1 MTVSGKKMLGE
12 TLRVTS
18 CQDYKSFA
26 SCATPPPRISP
37 LPRPQKRQSAA
48 DRNLIQT
55 SFTMRRAPSRSADT
69 PLPPLRP
76 RESKRELEA
85 HSTSKDQPSFRF
97 TADSVDL
104 RSATHSSRQIL
115 DLLIQ
120 TLSRRRSLDPEGD
133 YGKIVS
139 PLSAL
144 SLVSWSTGSRLQ
156 LHFHVRYD

>member
-12 TLRVTS
+12 TPRVTS

-26 SCATPPPRISP
+26 SCATPPPRMSP
-37 LPRPQKRQSAA
+37 LPRPQKRQSGA
-48 DRNLIQT
+48 DRSLIQT

-69 PLPPLRP
+69 PLPPLP
-76 RESKRELEA
+76 PQESKRELEA
-85 HSTSKDQPSFRF
+85 YLTSKDQPSFRF
-97 TADSVDL
+97 AAADSVGL

-139 PLSAL
+139 PLSPLA
-144 SLVSWSTGSRLQ
+144 LVSWSA
-156 LHFHVRYD
+156 D